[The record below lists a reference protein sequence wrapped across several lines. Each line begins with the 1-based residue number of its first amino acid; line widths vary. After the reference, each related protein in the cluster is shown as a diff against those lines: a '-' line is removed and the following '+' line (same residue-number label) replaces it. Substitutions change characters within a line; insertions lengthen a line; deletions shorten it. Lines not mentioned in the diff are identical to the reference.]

1 MDLIVAKFDGSSL
14 ANGDL
19 IKMAAKS
26 VVKEYNKGKHVVVV
40 VSAVSK
46 TTDDL
51 LALSKESVGAGL
63 TDRQKAE
70 IMAMGERTS
79 ARIFEAA
86 LEALGARAKYIDP
99 YDADWPI
106 ISDSNFLRAN
116 IDFDITS
123 KMIHNIEK
131 ILDDGIIPVIC
142 GFLAKGHGGEITTLG
157 RGGSDITA
165 FLIGNCLEAREV
177 IIISD
182 VDGVMS
188 SDPRQIEKAELLNEI
203 SVEEIRTLA
212 TKGAQIINPH
222 ALKYKDPKMNVKIIN
237 FTHADLTSSGTNII
251 GPFEDTSKKSVTLYE
266 EPLSIIAIVGENM
279 QEQVGPLRDVTNCL
293 AENGINIY
301 KITAGD
307 NSITTFIDKCD
318 AQKAYHILHN
328 LVLES
333 DIFDSLSLGR
343 DIAMITLVSPDVIE
357 KPSIISDVTE
367 PLRKNR
373 INIIEIN
380 SSQTS
385 LVILV
390 DWSEGEKAYG
400 VIKEMLEESD

>member
-51 LALSKESVGAGL
+51 LALSKDSVGEGL

-86 LEALGARAKYIDP
+86 LEALGAKAKYIDP

>member
-26 VVKEYNKGKHVVVV
+26 VVKEYNKGKQVVVV
-40 VSAVSK
+40 VSAVSE
-46 TTDDL
+46 TTDNL
-51 LALSKESVGAGL
+51 IALSKESVGCAL
-63 TDRQKAE
+63 TERQQAE
-70 IMAMGERTS
+70 IMAMGERIS
-79 ARIFEAA
+79 ARIFEAS
-86 LEALGARAKYIDP
+86 LEALGAKSKYIDP
-99 YDADWPI
+99 YDEDWPI
-106 ISDSNFLRAN
+106 ISDSNFLKAN
-116 IDFDITS
+116 IDYDITS

-237 FTHADLTSSGTNII
+237 FTHADLTANGTNII
-251 GPFEDTSKKSVTLYE
+251 GPFGDTSQKSVTLYE

-279 QEQVGPLRDVTNCL
+279 VEQVGPLRDVTQCL

-318 AQKAYHILHN
+318 AQKAYHILHK

-333 DIFDSLSLGR
+333 DIFNSLSLGR

-390 DWSEGEKAYG
+390 DWKDGEAAYS
-400 VIKEMLEESD
+400 VIKEMLEEDE

>member
-51 LALSKESVGAGL
+51 LALSKESVGSGL

-237 FTHADLTSSGTNII
+237 FTHGDLTSSGTNII